1 MFLKRGFLLLA
12 TAPAALAGSMDTVV
26 VTASR
31 VPVPADI
38 AGSSV
43 TVIDRQQIEAQ
54 QSVFAVDLLQ
64 DVPGVAVS
72 RSGSIGSQTQVRIRG
87 SEANQVLVLVDG
99 IRANDPAGN
108 DEFGFQDLT
117 TWDVDRI
124 EVVRG
129 PQSALW
135 GSDALAGVI
144 NVITRRPGEEF
155 STGGFA
161 EYGSFDT
168 TSVGIR
174 LGGEVSAT
182 RIGLA
187 LSGVDSAGTN
197 SSRTGPE
204 EDGYDN
210 STATLTLAGSPTDNL
225 ELSAIAR
232 YTDARKEFDNTDF
245 FDTGLP
251 LDTADLSK
259 TAFGYYSAGGT
270 LNLHEGRWVQDLRA
284 TLATTDIDNS
294 NEFGAN
300 GSTASETYG
309 AHYQTT
315 WYLNARSAD
324 ASADSVTLAADYQQQ
339 NFSQRGFASDF
350 GDPNQDQDM
359 DIASVVGEYILTP
372 FHQASLSFS
381 GRYDDNSDYDNI
393 FTYRATGAWTAE
405 SSGTRLHASYGTGQ
419 KAPTFI
425 ERFGFFPDQFA
436 GNPDLKPEE
445 SKGWEVGVEQPFA
458 DQRLSLGVTY
468 FDEDLTNEINGFV
481 FDPDTGAF
489 TAINLPGT
497 SKRRGVEV
505 IAGAR
510 PLDNLSLS
518 ASYTYLDATEPDQI
532 TGIDTEEIRRPENSA
547 SLNANLL
554 LLNQRLN
561 VNLNLS
567 YVGSRSDLF
576 FDPQNFFQ
584 SQVVNLESYT
594 LGRLAASYQLT
605 SELQVYGRVENL
617 FDEDYEDVYGYAT
630 PGRGVYGGLRVSF

>member
-1 MFLKRGFLLLA
+1 MSLKRGFLLLA
-12 TAPAALAGSMDTVV
+12 MAPAALAGSIDTVV

-31 VPVPADI
+31 IPVPAST

-43 TVIDRQQIEAQ
+43 SVIDRQQIEAQ

-72 RSGSIGSQTQVRIRG
+72 RSGSTGSQTQVRIRG

-144 NVITRRPGEEF
+144 NVITRRPGEDF
-155 STGGFA
+155 SVGGFA

-182 RIGLA
+182 RIGLS
-187 LSGVDSAGTN
+187 LSGVDTGGTN
-197 SSRTGPE
+197 SSLTGPE

-210 STATLTLAGSPTDNL
+210 STATLTLAGSPAPNL

-232 YTDARKEFDNTDF
+232 YTDARKEFDGTDF
-245 FDTGLP
+245 IGTGLP
-251 LDTADLSK
+251 TDTADLAR

-270 LNLHEGRWVQDLRA
+270 LNLRGGRWVHDLRA
-284 TLATTDIDNS
+284 TLATSDIDNA

-300 GSTASETYG
+300 GSTAAETYG

-315 WYLNARSAD
+315 WHLAQPGDSSMD
-324 ASADSVTLAADYQQQ
+324 AITLAADYQQQ
-339 NFSQRGFASDF
+339 DFSQRGLASPF

-359 DIASVVGEYILTP
+359 QIASVVGEYLVTP
-372 FHQASLSFS
+372 FRQTSMSFS
-381 GRYDDNSDYDNI
+381 VRYDDNSDYDNI

-405 SSGTRLHASYGTGQ
+405 AWGTRLHASYGTGQ

-425 ERFGFFPDQFA
+425 ERFGFFPDQFL
-436 GNPDLKPEE
+436 GNPDLEPEE
-445 SKGWEVGVEQPFA
+445 SEGWEVGIEQPLA
-458 DQRLSLGVTY
+458 DRRLNLGLTY

-481 FDPDTGAF
+481 FDLANGAF
-489 TAINLPGT
+489 TAENSPGK
-497 SKRRGVEV
+497 SQRRGVEV
-505 IAGAR
+505 VATAR
-510 PLDNLSLS
+510 PLDNFSLS
-518 ASYTYLDATEPDQI
+518 ASYTYLDATQPDPV
-532 TGIDTEEIRRPENSA
+532 TGGETTEIRRPENSA

-554 LLNQRLN
+554 LLSQRLN
-561 VNLNLS
+561 LNLNLS
-567 YVGSRSDLF
+567 YVGSRDDLF
-576 FDPQNFFQ
+576 FDPQDFFA
-584 SQVVNLESYT
+584 SRVVNLDAYT

-605 SELQVYGRVENL
+605 SELQLYGRVDNL